1 MQGLSQPLVALSV
14 VGQGILTWAI
24 PLGVF
29 IAVLIWYMLL
39 LRRRHPE

>member
-1 MQGLSQPLVALSV
+1 MQGPSQPVLALSV

-29 IAVLIWYMLL
+29 LAVLLWYMLL

>member
-1 MQGLSQPLVALSV
+1 MQAPQHPLVAVSI

-29 IAVLIWYMLL
+29 LAVLLWYLL
-39 LRRRHPE
+39 ALRRRHPE

>member
-1 MQGLSQPLVALSV
+1 MQPHAHTIIATSI
-14 VGQGILTWAI
+14 VGEGVLTWAI

-29 IAVLIWYMLL
+29 LAVLLWYLLL

>member
-1 MQGLSQPLVALSV
+1 MEVLSPLIAVSTVA
-14 VGQGILTWAI
+14 QGILTWAI

-29 IAVLIWYMLL
+29 LAVLLWYLLL

>member
-1 MQGLSQPLVALSV
+1 MEVLPRLIAVSIVA
-14 VGQGILTWAI
+14 QGILTWAI

-29 IAVLIWYMLL
+29 LAVLLWYLLL

>member
-1 MQGLSQPLVALSV
+1 MQSLPQLLAISTEA
-14 VGQGILTWAI
+14 QGILTWAI

-29 IAVLIWYMLL
+29 LAVLVWYFLL

>member
-1 MQGLSQPLVALSV
+1 MQGLTQPVLALSV

-29 IAVLIWYMLL
+29 IAVLLWYMLL

>member
-1 MQGLSQPLVALSV
+1 MVPRLILSTST

-24 PLGVF
+24 PLGVL
-29 IAVLIWYMLL
+29 IVVLVWYVVM

>member
-1 MQGLSQPLVALSV
+1 MLPQLIAISVAAE
-14 VGQGILTWAI
+14 GILTWAI

-29 IAVLIWYMLL
+29 LAVLAWYLLL